1 MRMNPSRWSTEMREV
16 NAFTPEEDARLK
28 REVMEWIE
36 YGRSV
41 EKLDRARAAEAIR
54 ALYAAIGSPTP
65 AVVFFSSPA
74 MCISAWQALQ
84 AAAWQGTKRASPHA
98 RQREQELRS
107 EVQAQLR
114 AQPISQAWS
123 GRCRQ
128 ADSSVRRQIE
138 SRSRSRAWCDA
149 WDELSRHFD
158 ARIDKRLD
166 PRARGQ
172 LEIDLRETL
181 WTRLRSCLWWLVE
194 LELEDQFTQAVRPP
208 PAKSSVP
215 SDNEREDS
223 ADDRER
229 VLYAIKRE
237 ESMLEDMQ
245 IGIHMPALERIP
257 AHLGKAIWEHSGAC
271 LGTWWCASAVFY
283 DFCGRL
289 GLPYALEEKRILRLW
304 VDQCRH
310 AHWWFECDGIVF
322 VSERPSVLTV
332 DAQGRLHN
340 EQGPALDYGDG
351 FRVCAIHGVRV
362 EAEAVLHPEHITLRR
377 IETESNIEVRR
388 VLTMLYGPARY
399 LKDSGATLEHQDE
412 RGKLWRKKRTEDADL
427 VMVEVV
433 NSTPEPDGSLR
444 SYLLRVPPGMRTASE
459 AVAWTFGMQ
468 SRHYRP
474 SVET

>member
-1 MRMNPSRWSTEMREV
+1 M
-16 NAFTPEEDARLK
+16 
-28 REVMEWIE
+28 
-36 YGRSV
+36 
-41 EKLDRARAAEAIR
+41 
-54 ALYAAIGSPTP
+54 
-65 AVVFFSSPA
+65 
-74 MCISAWQALQ
+74 
-84 AAAWQGTKRASPHA
+84 
-98 RQREQELRS
+98 
-107 EVQAQLR
+107 
-114 AQPISQAWS
+114 
-123 GRCRQ
+123 
-128 ADSSVRRQIE
+128 
-138 SRSRSRAWCDA
+138 
-149 WDELSRHFD
+149 
-158 ARIDKRLD
+158 
-166 PRARGQ
+166 
-172 LEIDLRETL
+172 DLREAL
-181 WTRLRSCLWWLVE
+181 WTRLRSCLWWPLE
-194 LELEDQFTQAVRPP
+194 LELEDRFVKAVRPP
-208 PAKSSVP
+208 PVRSSVS
-215 SDNEREDS
+215 SDDEQEGP

-229 VLYAIKRE
+229 LLYAITRE
-237 ESMLEDMQ
+237 EWMLQDMQ
-245 IGIHMPALERIP
+245 IGMHMPALERVP
-257 AHLGKAIWEHSGAC
+257 THLGKAIWEHSGAC